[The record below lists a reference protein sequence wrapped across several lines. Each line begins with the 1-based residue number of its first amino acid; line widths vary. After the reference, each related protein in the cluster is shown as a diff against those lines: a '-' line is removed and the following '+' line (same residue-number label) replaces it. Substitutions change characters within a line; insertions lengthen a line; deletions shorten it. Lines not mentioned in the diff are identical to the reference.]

1 MYFLFK
7 MGIFHSYV
15 CLPEGTSPGMILQVR
30 DQPAFWLF
38 LHFLCQA
45 SIAMFSWPGDTQSRW
60 SGGFFLLSD
69 IFGSTPK
76 IWAQA
81 PSRLYVWLS
90 FTLRS
95 LKNGWLGDDCFL
107 CGMAKFQGLCY
118 SFREGIQFDM
128 FFLNCGF
135 VVGGRES
142 VMLIQLIHIQEKR
155 NHLIVVFRNLV
166 VFHGSACVNE
176 KLVLSL
182 TNMIADLTCTPKTD
196 FQAYCLCMAYLRTF
210 TNKYQRFMYTIGKY
224 VIHGWYGYLET
235 SSQDLW
241 L

>member
-128 FFLNCGF
+128 FFFELWVCGRGPGKCDAYTAYTYSRKKEPSDCSF
-135 VVGGRES
+135 PKLGGFSWFSMCQWEARS
-142 VMLIQLIHIQEKR
+142 IANQHDCWFDVHSKDGFSSLLPMYGIFTHI
-155 NHLIVVFRNLV
+155 
-166 VFHGSACVNE
+166 
-176 KLVLSL
+176 
-182 TNMIADLTCTPKTD
+182 
-196 FQAYCLCMAYLRTF
+196 
-210 TNKYQRFMYTIGKY
+210 YQ
-224 VIHGWYGYLET
+224 
-235 SSQDLW
+235 
-241 L
+241 